1 MAEIAVTGV
10 TGNLGGMVSRLCKEN
25 GIKVR
30 NLARNKEKAE
40 KMGFSDVFKSS
51 YDKSEDTIKSL
62 EGIDVLFMVSGSEQL
77 ECRILFIFRF
87 TMLQK
92 IRYLH
97 WEEIIM
103 RLRNTLKKIV
113 LNIHF

>member
-40 KMGFSDVFKSS
+40 KMGFSDVFKSN
-51 YDKSEDTIKSL
+51 YDKSEDTIKS
-62 EGIDVLFMVSGSEQL
+62 
-77 ECRILFIFRF
+77 
-87 TMLQK
+87 
-92 IRYLH
+92 
-97 WEEIIM
+97 
-103 RLRNTLKKIV
+103 
-113 LNIHF
+113 